1 LKQKPNSEADWSHI
15 TSVIRG
21 SQFFFSQIT
30 ACTKSAGMPRGDLL
44 QVVLPFDNATSLAD
58 QAATAHAAPLPD
70 IPGVARDTLIGLRD
84 QAVAIRRLIRVKMA
98 DEADLQEAMASMS
111 LINQLSL
118 SIQKMT
124 SPPINMELKDLL
136 TVLN

>member
-1 LKQKPNSEADWSHI
+1 MDHN
-15 TSVIRG
+15 
-21 SQFFFSQIT
+21 FFSR
-30 ACTKSAGMPRGDLL
+30 KLLPVPR
-44 QVVLPFDNATSLAD
+44 VLVCLEVTYYNATSLAD

-98 DEADLQEAMASMS
+98 DEADLQQAMASMS
-111 LINQLSL
+111 LLNQLSL

-136 TVLN
+136 AVLN